1 MNINNSF
8 LGVILR
14 FLFNYE
20 NGNSRMKNLGKY
32 NEFQNRFSVSFYCFT
47 LLFKEKV
54 KKMDL

>member
-8 LGVILR
+8 LGVLLR

-32 NEFQNRFSVSFYCFT
+32 NEFQNCFSVSLTVLHCY
-47 LLFKEKV
+47 L
-54 KKMDL
+54 KKK

>member
-8 LGVILR
+8 LGVLLR

-32 NEFQNRFSVSFYCFT
+32 NEFQNRFFS
-47 LLFKEKV
+47 
-54 KKMDL
+54 